1 VILGSEN
8 GQFPLKFKVRNVFC
22 FSCSMSS
29 PGGTTAIQSE
39 PMEVDCS
46 IMQPSE
52 ETEEKDTE
60 PGMPCQICVCS
71 NVDQTET
78 FKKALASFNVPVVLV
93 EDPDYFVHAK
103 FDGPIIIVTSEFTN
117 NFLRFHKPPQS
128 RILGPTALIEM
139 SIKVENLSIP
149 LRTRIRPL
157 FCHSMQNIVIC
168 ITGFRNKQETMKL
181 IDITKHMGGKLRK
194 EMNYQVTHLI
204 ANCVSGEKYKYAM
217 GFRVPVLT
225 KEFVLSAWEKRYD
238 VNFKADEP
246 SFMNQ
251 YKLKLFQGA
260 KVNFFGFS
268 EEDEEQLQELLLS
281 NGGKPSL
288 SSDEPLTTH
297 VVVDDSKVTCMPNVP
312 CTSTYVVKARW
323 FWMSIQN
330 SECADES
337 KYLFGKNFRTPD
349 RAAKRKRLMEV
360 VEEPHSS
367 PRKSR
372 KKRTSDIDG
381 TPRYSC
387 GSLLDYTT
395 SPDNF
400 LATDESDVMIKGNS
414 PRHQVFKELCQ
425 TESNYVN
432 VLRVL
437 IEHFKNPL
445 EEKLNTNECILNQA
459 EMKIIFGDLCPIFD
473 THKDLLKDLKYLEQN
488 YSDSVSIGE
497 VFVKHCTAFKKVYP
511 PFINFFQDSNSLLK
525 EKEKNSRFLA
535 FLKLC
540 YMNLRD
546 LGLPEIDKQTL
557 PDLLIRPVQRL
568 GSISLL
574 LNDILKNT
582 SKSSTDHQKLSEALD
597 GIRTVMTFLNE
608 NKQRQD
614 NQRSLFD
621 IYQDIENCPPQLINS
636 HRSFVLKCDV
646 IELSNMLSHRGDC
659 ITLFLFTDVV
669 EVCKKR
675 SKYVNVLKSP
685 NTSKMSL
692 STYKTQAKH
701 PIDKTYKHIK
711 LLSMTSIKK
720 VYNVEDEAHDNDRQI
735 FALRCRGS
743 DEVIETTY
751 SFNIIDDTLDKMS
764 FLRELCRQ
772 ASAVYCINFDKFLED
787 ISLANA
793 SSFNIETH
801 ESSNSTLGRA
811 IKFAS
816 KQVGRTLSLNRT
828 PSTLRKVMSSMKV
841 RVADT

>member
-1 VILGSEN
+1 
-8 GQFPLKFKVRNVFC
+8 
-22 FSCSMSS
+22 MSLPS
-29 PGGTTAIQSE
+29 NTIDTE
-39 PMEVDCS
+39 PMDVDSS
-46 IMQPSE
+46 IMQQPSE
-52 ETEEKDTE
+52 EAGDSHSES
-60 PGMPCQICVCS
+60 GMPCQICVCS
-71 NVDQTET
+71 NVIQTES
-78 FKKALASFNVPVVLV
+78 FVQALANLSIPSVPVDN
-93 EDPDYFVHAK
+93 EEFFVHAQ
-103 FDGPIIIVTSEFTN
+103 FDGPVVIVTSEFTN

-128 RILGPTALIEM
+128 RILGPTALVEM
-139 SIKVENLSIP
+139 SDELEKLKIP
-149 LRTRIRPL
+149 PRARIRPL
-157 FCHSMQNIVIC
+157 FCHSMQNLVIC
-168 ITGFRNKQETMKL
+168 ITGFRNKQETLKL
-181 IDITKHMGGKLRK
+181 IDMVKHMGGKVRK

-217 GFRVPVLT
+217 GFRVPVVT
-225 KEFVLSAWEKRYD
+225 KEFVLNAWEKRQE
-238 VNFKADEP
+238 VNFKANES

-251 YKLKLFQGA
+251 YKLKLFQGT

-268 EEDEEQLQELLLS
+268 EEDEQQLQGLLLS

-312 CTSTYVVKARW
+312 CTSTYVVKVRW

-330 SECADES
+330 SECADEN
-337 KYLFGKNFRTPD
+337 KHLFGKNFRTPD
-349 RAAKRKRLMEV
+349 RSCKRKRLMEV
-360 VEEPHSS
+360 VEETHSS

-372 KKRTSDIDG
+372 KKRPSDIDG

-387 GSLLDYTT
+387 GSMLDYTT

-400 LATDESDVMIKGNS
+400 LMAPDESDKTVKANS
-414 PRHQVFKELCQ
+414 PRHQVFRELCQ

-445 EEKLNTNECILNQA
+445 EEKVNSEECILNQA

-473 THKDLLKDLKYLEQN
+473 THKELLKDLKYLEQN
-488 YSDSVSIGE
+488 FSESVSIGE
-497 VFVKHCTAFKKVYP
+497 VFVKYCNAFKKVYP
-511 PFINFFQDSNSLLK
+511 PFINFFQDSNTLLK
-525 EKEKNSRFLA
+525 EKEKYARFLA
-535 FLKLC
+535 FLKLR
-540 YMNLRD
+540 YMNLRE
-546 LGLPEIDKQTL
+546 LHVPEIEKQTL
-557 PDLLIRPVQRL
+557 ADLLIRPVQRL

-582 SKSSTDHQKLSEALD
+582 SKYSVDQQKLAEALD

-646 IELSNMLSHRGDC
+646 IELSNLLSHRGDC

-675 SKYVNVLKSP
+675 SRYVNVLKSP

-692 STYKTQAKH
+692 STYKTQTRH
-701 PIDKTYKHIK
+701 PVEKTYKHIK
-711 LLSMTSIKK
+711 LISMTSIKK
-720 VYNVEDEAHDNDRQI
+720 VYNVEDESERQI

-743 DEVIETTY
+743 DEVAETTY

-787 ISLANA
+787 IDITNAGSL
-793 SSFNIETH
+793 NIETH

-841 RVADT
+841 RVVDT

>member
-1 VILGSEN
+1 
-8 GQFPLKFKVRNVFC
+8 
-22 FSCSMSS
+22 
-29 PGGTTAIQSE
+29 
-39 PMEVDCS
+39 
-46 IMQPSE
+46 
-52 ETEEKDTE
+52 
-60 PGMPCQICVCS
+60 MPCRICVCS
-71 NVDQTET
+71 NVNQTES
-78 FKKALASFNVPVVLV
+78 FQQALTYLAIPSEVIDD
-93 EDPDYFVHAK
+93 EDYFVHTK
-103 FDGPIIIVTSEFTN
+103 FDDPIIIVSSEFTN

-128 RILGPTALIEM
+128 RVLGPTALIEM
-139 SIKVENLSIP
+139 SDEVEKLKILP
-149 LRTRIRPL
+149 RTRIRPL

-168 ITGFRNKQETMKL
+168 ITGFRNKQETLRL
-181 IDITKHMGGKLRK
+181 IDMVKHMGGKIRK
-194 EMNYQVTHLI
+194 EMNYQVSHLI
-204 ANCVSGEKYKYAM
+204 ANCVSGDKYKYAM
-217 GFRVPVLT
+217 AFRVPVLT
-225 KEFVLSAWEKRYD
+225 KEFVLNAWEKRYEA
-238 VNFKADEP
+238 NFKANES

-251 YKLKLFQGA
+251 YKLKLFQGT

-268 EEDEEQLQELLLS
+268 EEDEMQLQELLLS
-281 NGGKPSL
+281 NGGNLSL

-312 CTSTYVVKARW
+312 STSTHVVKARW
-323 FWMSIQN
+323 FWESIQN
-330 SECADES
+330 SECADET
-337 KYLFGKNFRTPD
+337 KCLFGKNFRTPD

-360 VEEPHSS
+360 VEEPLSS

-372 KKRTSDIDG
+372 RKRPSDIDG
-381 TPRYSC
+381 TRYSC
-387 GSLLDYTT
+387 GSMLDFTT

-400 LATDESDVMIKGNS
+400 LIAHDESDVTIKANS

-445 EEKLNTNECILNQA
+445 EEKLNTEECILDHA

-473 THKDLLKDLKYLEQN
+473 THKELLKDLKYLDQN

-497 VFVKHCTAFKKVYP
+497 VFVKYCNSFKKVYP
-511 PFINFFQDSNSLLK
+511 PFINFFQDANILLK
-525 EKEKNSRFLA
+525 EKEKNARFLA

-540 YMNLRD
+540 YMNLRE
-546 LGLPEIDKQTL
+546 LHMPEIEKQTL
-557 PDLLIRPVQRL
+557 SDMLIRPVQRL

-582 SKSSTDHQKLSEALD
+582 SKSSIDQQKLAESLD
-597 GIRTVMTFLNE
+597 GIRTVMTYLNE

-636 HRSFVLKCDV
+636 HRSFILKCDV
-646 IELSNMLSHRGDC
+646 LELSNLLSNRGDC

-692 STYKTQAKH
+692 STYKTQSKH
-701 PIDKTYKHIK
+701 PIEKTYKHIK

-720 VYNVEDEAHDNDRQI
+720 VYNVTDDVSSGDNDRQI

-743 DEVIETTY
+743 DEVAETTY
-751 SFNIIDDTLDKMS
+751 SFNIMDDMLDKMS

-787 ISLANA
+787 TSITNAGSL
-793 SSFNIETH
+793 NIETH
-801 ESSNSTLGRA
+801 ETSNSTLGRA
-811 IKFAS
+811 FKFAS

>member
-1 VILGSEN
+1 
-8 GQFPLKFKVRNVFC
+8 
-22 FSCSMSS
+22 MSS
-29 PGGTTAIQSE
+29 PENTTTCADPGE
-39 PMEVDCS
+39 PMEVDNS
-46 IMQPSE
+46 IMQATDVAE
-52 ETEEKDTE
+52 DTS
-60 PGMPCQICVCS
+60 GTPCHICVCS
-71 NVDQTET
+71 NVNQTES
-78 FKKALASFNVPVVLV
+78 FKQALAYIGIPNTDVD
-93 EDPDYFVHAK
+93 DPDYFVHAK
-103 FDGPIIIVTSEFTN
+103 FDDPIIIVTSEFTN
-117 NFLRFHKPPQS
+117 NYLRFHKPPQS
-128 RILGPTALIEM
+128 RVLGPTALIEM
-139 SIKVENLSIP
+139 SNSLESLKIP
-149 LRTRIRPL
+149 PRTRIRPL
-157 FCHSMQNIVIC
+157 FCNSMQNFVIV
-168 ITGFRNKQETMKL
+168 ITGFRNKQEASRI
-181 IDITKHMGGKLRK
+181 IDFIKHMGGKIRK
-194 EMNYQVTHLI
+194 EMSYQVTHLI
-204 ANCVSGEKYKYAM
+204 ANCVSGEKYKYAI

-225 KEFVLSAWEKRYD
+225 KEFVLNAWEKRYEPQ
-238 VNFKADEP
+238 FKASEP
-246 SFMNQ
+246 SFMNM

-268 EEDEEQLQELLLS
+268 EEDEKQVQELVIS
-281 NGGKPSL
+281 NGGKLSL
-288 SSDEPLTTH
+288 NSDEPLTTH

-323 FWMSIQN
+323 FWMSIQD

-349 RAAKRKRLMEV
+349 RAAKRKRLIEV
-360 VEEPHSS
+360 VEETNSS
-367 PRKSR
+367 PRKSARR
-372 KKRTSDIDG
+372 KRLSDIDG
-381 TPRYSC
+381 SRFSC

-400 LATDESDVMIKGNS
+400 LAHDESDVMIKANS

-432 VLRVL
+432 VLHVL

-445 EEKLNTNECILNQA
+445 EDKLNTEECILNQA
-459 EMKIIFGDLCPIFD
+459 EVKIIFGDLCPIFD
-473 THKDLLKDLKYLEQN
+473 THKELLKDLKRLEQN
-488 YSDSVSIGE
+488 YSESVSIGE
-497 VFVKHCTAFKKVYP
+497 VFVKYCPAFRRVYP
-511 PFINFFQDSNSLLK
+511 PFINFFQDSNALLK

-540 YMNLRD
+540 YMNLREVHM
-546 LGLPEIDKQTL
+546 PEICKQTL

-582 SKSSTDHQKLSEALD
+582 SKSSGDGQKLAEALN

-646 IELSNMLSHRGDC
+646 IELSNTLSHRGDC

-701 PIDKTYKHIK
+701 HIDKTYKHIK
-711 LLSMTSIKK
+711 MLSMTSIKK
-720 VYNVEDEAHDNDRQI
+720 VFNVENEEHGDERQI
-735 FALRCRGS
+735 FALRCRDS
-743 DEVIETTY
+743 DEVLETTY
-751 SFNIIDDTLDKMS
+751 SFSIIDDSLDKMS
-764 FLRELCRQ
+764 FLRELSKQ
-772 ASAVYCINFDKFLED
+772 KSAVYCLNFNNFLED
-787 ISLANA
+787 TSLTNA
-793 SSFNIETH
+793 STLNIETH
-801 ESSNSTLGRA
+801 ESSNSTFGRA

-828 PSTLRKVMSSMKV
+828 PSTLRKVMSSIKV

>member
-1 VILGSEN
+1 
-8 GQFPLKFKVRNVFC
+8 
-22 FSCSMSS
+22 MSS
-29 PGGTTAIQSE
+29 PGHSTSAESE

-46 IMQPSE
+46 MMAPPSE
-52 ETEEKDTE
+52 AEDKVTES
-60 PGMPCQICVCS
+60 GMPCHICVCS
-71 NVDQTET
+71 NVNQTDL
-78 FKKALASFNVPVVLV
+78 FKQALTSLGIPSTDV
-93 EDPDYFVHAK
+93 EDPDYFVRAK
-103 FDGPIIIVTSEFTN
+103 FDGSIVIVTSEFTN
-117 NFLRFHKPPQS
+117 NYLRFHKPPDS
-128 RILGPTALIEM
+128 RVLGPTALIEM
-139 SIKVENLSIP
+139 SASIENLKIP
-149 LRTRIRPL
+149 ASPRIRPL
-157 FCHSMQNIVIC
+157 FCHSMDKFVIC
-168 ITGFRNKQETMKL
+168 ITGFRNKQETLRMVDL
-181 IDITKHMGGKLRK
+181 AKHMGGKLRK
-194 EMNYQVTHLI
+194 AMNYQVTHLI
-204 ANCVSGEKYKYAM
+204 ANCVSGEKYNYASA
-217 GFRVPVLT
+217 FRVPVLT
-225 KEFVLSAWEKRYD
+225 KEFVLNAWERRYD
-238 VNFKADEP
+238 PGFKANDP
-246 SFMNQ
+246 SFLNL

-268 EEDEEQLQELLLS
+268 EEDEEEVKELLIS
-281 NGGKPSL
+281 NGGKLSF

-312 CTSTYVVKARW
+312 CTSTFVVKARW

-337 KYLFGKNFRTPD
+337 KFLFGKNFRTPD
-349 RAAKRKRLMEV
+349 RAAKRKRIHQDMETN
-360 VEEPHSS
+360 SS
-367 PRKSR
+367 PSKTPRKR
-372 KKRTSDIDG
+372 RGSDIDG
-381 TPRYSC
+381 TPRYSY

-400 LATDESDVMIKGNS
+400 LTADESDVNTKANS

-445 EEKLNTNECILNQA
+445 EDKLNTDETILNQA
-459 EMKIIFGDLCPIFD
+459 EVKIIFGDLCPIFD
-473 THKDLLKDLKYLEQN
+473 THRELLKDLKRLEQN
-488 YSDSVSIGE
+488 YSETVSIGE
-497 VFVKHCTAFKKVYP
+497 VFVKYCASFKKVYP
-511 PFINFFQDSNSLLK
+511 PFINFFQDANALLK

-540 YMNLRD
+540 YMNLRE
-546 LGLPEIDKQTL
+546 LHLPEIDKQTL

-568 GSISLL
+568 GSVSLL

-582 SKSSTDHQKLSEALD
+582 AKSSGDCQKLAEALE

-646 IELSNMLSHRGDC
+646 IEMSNLLSHRGDC

-675 SKYVNVLKSP
+675 SKYVNVLRSP

-692 STYKTQAKH
+692 STYKTQTKH
-701 PIDKTYKHIK
+701 AVDKTYKHIK
-711 LLSMTSIKK
+711 LLSMTSIRK
-720 VYNVEDEAHDNDRQI
+720 VYNVENDDSDLERQI

-743 DEVIETTY
+743 DEVQETTY
-751 SFNIIDDTLDKMS
+751 SFNIVDDALDKMS

-787 ISLANA
+787 ISVACA
-793 SSFNIETH
+793 GRFNIETH